1 MQRIQGSS
9 EMKRGILLIVIL
21 LCAGLIEPSV
31 ISAAESLQKI
41 RVGLPSLALT
51 YMPYYVAQEKGL
63 LRKSGLEAEYIQ
75 MNSGIQPQAVIGG
88 NINFFPSLSTG
99 ISAAV
104 SGLPLVVVLNFYN
117 MTPWMLV
124 TTKEV
129 NKPQDLIGKKLA
141 VSGIRTSP
149 HQFLMAWFKKIEF
162 NEKDVGFIM
171 TGGTASSFASLASG
185 QVAGAVL
192 TPPFDDKAV
201 SLGFKKFMLIGDLVD
216 IPTSGLIASR
226 AEVTNQRDRVQKTVA
241 ALLEAV
247 TWIRANRPESVK
259 MIAEKFKITPAEA
272 ERTYET
278 LVSMFNK
285 DGRLPPKVARGY
297 LDLLRQERSVPADLD
312 SQKLVDFSMLPG
324 GK

>member
-1 MQRIQGSS
+1 
-9 EMKRGILLIVIL
+9 MKHGAHLSVIL
-21 LCAGLIEPSV
+21 LAINLMLPGTIE
-31 ISAAESLQKI
+31 AAESLQKI

-51 YMPYYVAQEKGL
+51 YMPFYTAQEKGL
-63 LRKSGLEAEYIQ
+63 LKKVGLEAEYIQ
-75 MNSGIQPQAVIGG
+75 MNTGIQPQAIVGG

-104 SGLPLVVVLNFYN
+104 AGLPLVVVLNFYDI
-117 MTPWMLV
+117 TPWMLV
-124 TTKEV
+124 TSKDI
-129 NKPQDLIGKKLA
+129 NKPQDLIGKKVA
-141 VSGIRTSP
+141 ISGIRTSP
-149 HQFLMAWFKKIEF
+149 HYFLMAWFKKVEI

-171 TGGTASSFASLASG
+171 TGGTASSYASLASG

-201 SLGFKKFMLIGDLVD
+201 SRGFKKFMLIGDLVD
-216 IPTSGLIASR
+216 IPTSGLVAAR
-226 AEVTNQRDRVQKTVA
+226 AEVMNHRDRVQKTIA

-247 TWIRANRPESVK
+247 TWIRANRTESVK
-259 MIAEKFKITPAEA
+259 MIADKFKITSAEA
-272 ERTYET
+272 NGTYET

-312 SQKLVDFSMLPG
+312 PQKFLDFSMLPA